1 VPGRKNDPNI
11 VKILKE
17 QPMKRR
23 KGASSTE
30 MAIII
35 SCTTAMIAVT
45 VASFGK
51 DLFFPEMPFKPVLED
66 SHIGSVGGVPEIR
79 PADPLLATSEPSGPF
94 RDWSTWVWVIS
105 LGLTGVTVGWM
116 YLGNR
121 LTSRNSEQIYRRLL
135 QNTSRIG
142 YGSNNRLL
150 EKRERIFRAFSA
162 NWSTI
167 LRESITAGDIMSPS
181 PAAVLPDTPKV
192 RVVAQMRR
200 ASINH
205 LLVNDSKARLV
216 GILSDRDW
224 LKEGTKTAADMMT
237 PNPLTVQ
244 VWDKLD
250 TIISLIVVN
259 RISCVPVLRGTEVV
273 GVVTITDIA
282 VTLQCM
288 LALIKPVSDSPGAKR
303 TISLKELTKSSPPAD
318 MPPGRQ
324 KRPVAE
330 NNK

>member
-1 VPGRKNDPNI
+1 
-11 VKILKE
+11 
-17 QPMKRR
+17 MKRR

-51 DLFFPEMPFKPVLED
+51 DMLFPDLAFSPVEGD
-66 SHIGSVGGVPEIR
+66 GQIETATNTPGSEQPV
-79 PADPLLATSEPSGPF
+79 PLLATSQPQGVFSE
-94 RDWSTWVWVIS
+94 WSTWVWVFS
-105 LGLTGVTVGWM
+105 LGITGVTVGWM
-116 YLGNR
+116 ILGNR
-121 LTSRNSEQIYRRLL
+121 LTAKNSEHIYRRLL

-150 EKRERIFRAFSA
+150 EKRERIFRAFSS

-205 LLVNDSKARLV
+205 LLVNDSNARLI

-224 LKEGTKTAADMMT
+224 LKEGTKMAADMMT

-250 TIISLIVVN
+250 SIISLMVVN

-273 GVVTITDIA
+273 GVITITDIA

-288 LALIKPVSDSPGAKR
+288 LALIKPVSDGSTGKR
-303 TISLKELTKSSPPAD
+303 AISLKELTKRPPPSD
-318 MPPGRQ
+318 MPKGKQ

-330 NNK
+330 NNN